1 MTVYVLCTNDFS
13 GAWDPAPARFGL
25 LPGGRGLRDAVQAL
39 KSRGPAI
46 WADAGDL
53 VDGGALFA
61 AGGDQAWLAGATLG
75 IDGTGG
81 GNFT

>member
-1 MTVYVLCTNDFS
+1 M
-13 GAWDPAPARFGL
+13 
-25 LPGGRGLRDAVQAL
+25 QAL

-61 AGGDQAWLAGATLG
+61 AGGDQAWLAGATPG

-81 GNFT
+81 GSFT